1 MDKSVIVMDD
11 FNVSLIVLVM
21 SSKEKKYIIKKLEQI
36 SVGKILN
43 PAIREY
49 KGFHPYMGN
58 V

>member
-1 MDKSVIVMDD
+1 MDD
-11 FNVSLIVLVM
+11 FNVSLIVLDM